1 MYETYYGFSAKPF
14 QLRPDPHFFFGSK
27 GHKRAMAYLEYGLS
41 QGEGFIVITG
51 EVGAGKTTLVR
62 SLFNRLPSDKIVAAH
77 IVNTHLDPDDTLR
90 MVVSAFG
97 LPYEGASKTDL
108 LTRLERFL
116 CDIDHQGKRA
126 LLIIDEA
133 QNLSARTVEE
143 LRMLSNFQTDDHSL
157 LQTFLL
163 GQPEFRATLHSPGM
177 SQLRQRVIA
186 SYHLGPMDLPETR
199 AYIEHRL
206 ATVGWKNDPAFDD
219 GAHAAIFGY
228 TGGIPRKVNTLL
240 DRVLLMGYLEEMHAF
255 TEFDIQTVIA
265 DISEEFQAP
274 EMIGTPAPQAVAATR
289 PSPVPVAP
297 EPTFDLNEGPP
308 TMTPATVEVLDE
320 RMMRLE
326 KSIVSVLSILKKI
339 VATPQAMPG
348 QPITPHMDNQE

>member
-1 MYETYYGFSAKPF
+1 MYETYYGLSAKPF

-62 SLFNRLPSDKIVAAH
+62 NLLNKIPTDQIVAAH
-77 IVNTHLDPDDTLR
+77 IVNTSLDPEDTLR
-90 MVVSAFG
+90 MVVSSFG
-97 LPYEGASKTDL
+97 LPYEGASKAEL
-108 LTRLERFL
+108 LNRLEQFL
-116 CDIDHQGKRA
+116 RGVDRQGKRA
-126 LLIIDEA
+126 LLVIDEA
-133 QNLSARTVEE
+133 QNLNARTVEE
-143 LRMLSNFQTDDHSL
+143 LRMLSNFQTDDRSL

-177 SQLRQRVIA
+177 QQLRQRVIA
-186 SYHLGPMDLPETR
+186 SYHLGPMDAQETR
-199 AYIEHRL
+199 AYVEHRL
-206 ATVGWKNDPAFDD
+206 ATVGWQGDPAFDD

-228 TGGIPRKVNTLL
+228 SGGIPRKTNTLM

-255 TEFDIQTVIA
+255 GEA
-265 DISEEFQAP
+265 DISTVVRDIAEEYQLP
-274 EMIGTPAPQAVAATR
+274 EVMGTPDAGALQQGELRTVDTRMGDRRAA
-289 PSPVPVAP
+289 S
-297 EPTFDLNEGPP
+297 
-308 TMTPATVEVLDE
+308 VEVLDE

-339 VATPQAMPG
+339 VATPQGAAA
-348 QPITPHMDNQE
+348 QHMDNQE